1 MYENPANL
9 QCAVSIFGNH
19 WHALELDS
27 FWQCVQT
34 HHILYILTLDNLD
47 LSVQRFHG
55 CLDKNN
61 RNPNL
66 GLDTFV
72 DPTSWVEFWCDSRW
86 NLTKHD
92 TIWRILS
99 SLFFSFSSLIG
110 CLQFYGCFI
119 SQRNLQNSRNL
130 AIAVSTRS
138 TQSNQIEFL
147 CM

>member
-1 MYENPANL
+1 MNENPANL

-27 FWQCVQT
+27 FWQCVQK

-66 GLDTFV
+66 GLDTFE
-72 DPTSWVEFWCDSRW
+72 DPTSWVEFWCDFRW
-86 NLTKHD
+86 NFANHD

-99 SLFFSFSSLIG
+99 SLIFFFFKFDRLFTISGCSSFRKEINKIHAT
-110 CLQFYGCFI
+110 LQE
-119 SQRNLQNSRNL
+119 QWVPDLRR
-130 AIAVSTRS
+130 ATK
-138 TQSNQIEFL
+138 
-147 CM
+147 

>member
-1 MYENPANL
+1 MNENPVNL

-27 FWQCVQT
+27 FWQCVQK

-61 RNPNL
+61 RNLNL

-72 DPTSWVEFWCDSRW
+72 DPPFWLDLDVILDEILPNTTQFDEFYQVY
-86 NLTKHD
+86 
-92 TIWRILS
+92 
-99 SLFFSFSSLIG
+99 FFFFQVWSVVYNFMAASFRKEIYKIHG
-110 CLQFYGCFI
+110 TLQ
-119 SQRNLQNSRNL
+119 
-130 AIAVSTRS
+130 
-138 TQSNQIEFL
+138 
-147 CM
+147 